1 MDIGAESPILSARV
15 ESHSASL
22 HSYERSHTIEPV
34 LGGVSARN
42 ANGSALSTRKPAWR
56 ERMWNLYTSPVRAP
70 STRPDQMP
78 DEWTGSRRSDPVSQ
92 PLKSPTTETCS
103 AFGAHTAKEVPSGC
117 GCAPSFSARRPWVPS
132 AKR

>member
-1 MDIGAESPILSARV
+1 MDIGPESRFLSARV
-15 ESHSASL
+15 ESHPASPQ
-22 HSYERSHTIEPV
+22 SYERSHMTEPV

-78 DEWTGSRRSDPVSQ
+78 DEWTGSRKSDPAFQ

-103 AFGAHTAKEVPSGC
+103 AFGAHT
-117 GCAPSFSARRPWVPS
+117 
-132 AKR
+132 